1 MTQCEMVLRH
11 LTEQGSLSSVEA
23 LERYG
28 IARLASRIC
37 DLRREGHDIQGE
49 TVTRK
54 NRYGKPVSYTVYKM
68 GGLNGGTNL

>member
-1 MTQCEMVLRH
+1 MTQCEMVLKH

-37 DLRREGHDIQGE
+37 DLRREGHNIQGE

-54 NRYGKPVSYTVYKM
+54 NRYGKPVTFTVYKM
-68 GGLNGGTNL
+68 GGSHGGTNL